1 MPKSPTKT
9 SPKSSPK
16 KKGILLSDK
25 PEEIEAKAL
34 ANKRAEELGTKCKE
48 IRKYASGVIGVYFE
62 NGKFQ
67 FIRGATKEYLEKAR
81 AKRGSKSKSP
91 SRKSQ
96 SGGKSDDMS
105 KFYKKQNKQ
114 KGGDDMSDE
123 MDMDM
128 ELKKMGRRRRSQR
141 AGNQQQKKKV
151 SLKTAVRLLRQ
162 YYSEKY
168 DQ

>member
-34 ANKRAEELGTKCKE
+34 ANKKAEELGTKCKE
-48 IRKYASGVIGVYFE
+48 IRKYASGVIGVTFE
-62 NGKFQ
+62 NGKFL
-67 FIRGATKEYLEKAR
+67 FIRGATKEYLAKLREKR
-81 AKRGSKSKSP
+81 SSKSKSP

-96 SGGKSDDMS
+96 SGGKRDEMS

-114 KGGDDMSDE
+114 EGGDDMSDE
-123 MDMDM
+123 TDM

-141 AGNQQQKKKV
+141 AGNQQQKKKI
-151 SLKTAVRLLRQ
+151 SLKGAVRLLRQ

-168 DQ
+168 EQ